1 MTSVNHPIV
10 TMKKSEL
17 LELFLN
23 LCRIDSPSGEEKSV
37 GEYIIKHLARHKI
50 SAGRDAY
57 GNVIA
62 RVPGEGKPLVI
73 SAHLDTVEPGRGVKP
88 VVRNGVVRSD
98 GRTILGADDKAGLA
112 AAIAVTQ
119 EAVDQGRRIRPLELV
134 FTRQEETDL
143 DGVRNLD
150 WKQIRAREGFIL
162 DGSDDPGRITIA
174 APYIYNVDI
183 TVKGRAA
190 HAGVEPEKGINALAI
205 AADAISQLKLGRIDR
220 QTTANIGTLAAGSA
234 SNAIP
239 AEAVMRAEARSHS
252 QTTALAQVEAMKGA
266 FNRAVRRRRGAK
278 LSFKSSLACRGYR
291 YDKKDPLIKE
301 LKAAMAA
308 HGWTVAW
315 EESCGASDA
324 NVWAEKRIKAV
335 EISVGYRDA
344 HSTGEW
350 IKVDDLWSVFR
361 FLAAYIQVK

>member
-1 MTSVNHPIV
+1 MTSPTHPIF

-23 LCRIDSPSGEEKSV
+23 LCRIDSPSGEEKSI
-37 GEYIIKHLARHKI
+37 GDYIIKHLARHKI
-50 SAGRDAY
+50 RAGRDAY

-62 RVPGEGKPLVI
+62 KVSGEGKPLVL
-73 SAHLDTVEPGRGVKP
+73 SAHLDTVEPGRAVKP

-112 AAIAVTQ
+112 VAIAVAQ
-119 EAVDQGRRIRPLELV
+119 QAVVPGWRIRPLELV

-150 WKQIRAREGFIL
+150 WSRIRACEGLIL
-162 DGSDDPGRITIA
+162 DGSDDPGRITTA
-174 APYIYNVDI
+174 APYIYNIDI
-183 TVKGRAA
+183 RVRGRAA
-190 HAGVEPEKGINALAI
+190 HAGVEPQKAINALAI
-205 AADAISQLKLGRIDR
+205 AADAISDLKLGRIDR
-220 QTTANIGTLAAGSA
+220 QTTANIGTLVAGSA
-234 SNAIP
+234 SNSIP
-239 AEAVMRAEARSHS
+239 AEAVMQAEARSHCQES
-252 QTTALAQVEAMKGA
+252 ALDQIEIINGA
-266 FNRAVRRRRGAK
+266 FKKAVRRRRGAK
-278 LSFKSSLACRGYR
+278 LAFKSTLACRGYR
-291 YDKKDPLIKE
+291 YDKRDPFIKE
-301 LKAAMAA
+301 LKAAMTA

-335 EISVGYRDA
+335 EISIGYRDA

-350 IKVDDLWSVFR
+350 IKVDDIWSVFR
-361 FLAAYIQVK
+361 FLADYIQVK

>member
-1 MTSVNHPIV
+1 
-10 TMKKSEL
+10 MKKSEL

-23 LCRIDSPSGEEKSV
+23 LCRIDSPSGEEQLIGDYV
-37 GEYIIKHLARHKI
+37 IKHLARHKI
-50 SAGRDAY
+50 RAACDAY

-62 RVPGEGKPLVI
+62 RVAGEGKPLVL

-112 AAIAVTQ
+112 AAIAVAE
-119 EAVDQGRRIRPLELV
+119 EAVGRNWRIRPLELV

-143 DGVRNLD
+143 GGVRNLD
-150 WKQIRAREGFIL
+150 WSRIRAREGLIL

-174 APYIYNVDI
+174 SPYIYNVDI
-183 TVKGRAA
+183 TVTGRAA

-205 AADAISQLKLGRIDR
+205 TADAIHELKLGRIDR
-220 QTTANIGTLAAGSA
+220 QTTANIGTLAAGSV
-234 SNAIP
+234 SNSIP
-239 AEAVMRAEARSHS
+239 AEAVMRAETRSHS
-252 QTTALAQVEAMKGA
+252 RKSALAQIDVMKSA
-266 FNRAVRRRRGAK
+266 FKRAVGRRRGAK
-278 LSFKSSLACRGYR
+278 LSFKSTLACRGYR
-291 YDKKDPLIKE
+291 YDKKDPFIKE

-308 HGWTVAW
+308 HGWKVAY

-335 EISVGYRDA
+335 DISVGYRDA
-344 HSTGEW
+344 HTTGEW

-361 FLAAYIQVK
+361 FLAAFIQIR

>member
-1 MTSVNHPIV
+1 
-10 TMKKSEL
+10 MKKSEL
-17 LELFLN
+17 LELFLD

-37 GEYIIKHLARHKI
+37 GDYIIKHLARHKI
-50 SAGRDAY
+50 RAGRDAY

-62 RVPGEGKPLVI
+62 KVAGEGKPLVI

-112 AAIAVTQ
+112 AAIAVAE
-119 EAVDQGRRIRPLELV
+119 EAVGQGWRIRPLELV

-143 DGVRNLD
+143 DGVSHLD
-150 WKQIRAREGFIL
+150 WSRIRARRGLDPRRVRRARPDHDRLAVYLQYRYPGERTGGACRGRAGEG
-162 DGSDDPGRITIA
+162 DQRARDRGRGDPRTEARTDRPPDHRQYRHPGRRH
-174 APYIYNVDI
+174 
-183 TVKGRAA
+183 GR
-190 HAGVEPEKGINALAI
+190 
-205 AADAISQLKLGRIDR
+205 QR
-220 QTTANIGTLAAGSA
+220 
-234 SNAIP
+234 IP
-239 AEAVMRAEARSHS
+239 AEAVMHAEARSHS
-252 QTTALAQVEAMKGA
+252 QKSALAQVDIMNRA
-266 FNRAVRRRRGAK
+266 FKRAVRRRRGAK
-278 LSFKSSLACRGYR
+278 LDFKSTPACRGYR

-324 NVWAEKRIKAV
+324 NVWAEKGVKAV

-344 HSTGEW
+344 HTTGEW
-350 IKVDDLWSVFR
+350 IKVDDIWSVFR
-361 FLAAYIQVK
+361 FLGAYIRVK

>member
-1 MTSVNHPIV
+1 
-10 TMKKSEL
+10 MKKSEL
-17 LELFLN
+17 LDLFLN

-37 GEYIIKHLARHKI
+37 GDYIINYLTSHKI
-50 SAGRDAY
+50 RASHDAY

-62 RVPGEGKPLVI
+62 KIAGEGKPLVL

-88 VVRNGVVRSD
+88 VVRDGVVRSD
-98 GRTILGADDKAGLA
+98 GRTVLGADDKAGLT
-112 AAIAVTQ
+112 AAIAAAQ
-119 EAVDQGRRIRPLELV
+119 EAVGQGWRIRPLELV

-143 DGVRNLD
+143 DGAYNLD
-150 WKQIRAREGFIL
+150 WSRIQASEGLIL
-162 DGSDDPGRITIA
+162 DGEDAPGRITIA
-174 APYIYNVDI
+174 SPYIYNVDI

-205 AADAISQLKLGRIDR
+205 AADAISELKLGRIDR
-220 QTTANIGTLAAGSA
+220 QTTANIGTLVAGSA
-234 SNAIP
+234 SNSIP
-239 AEAVMRAEARSHS
+239 GEAVMRAETRSHS
-252 QTTALAQVEAMKGA
+252 QKSALAQIDVMNRA
-266 FNRAVRRRRGAK
+266 FKRAVRRRRGAK
-278 LSFKSSLACRGYR
+278 LDFKSTLACRGYR

-301 LKAAMAA
+301 LKEAMTA

-324 NVWAEKRIKAV
+324 NVWAEKGVKAV

-344 HSTGEW
+344 HTTGEW
-350 IKVDDLWSVFR
+350 IKVDDIWSVFQ

>member
-1 MTSVNHPIV
+1 MTSPTDPKL

-17 LELFLN
+17 LELFVN

-37 GEYIIKHLARHKI
+37 GDYVIEHFARHKI
-50 SAGRDAY
+50 RAGRDAY

-62 RVPGEGKPLVI
+62 KVAGEGKPLVL
-73 SAHLDTVEPGRGVKP
+73 SAHLDTVEPGRAVKP

-112 AAIAVTQ
+112 AAIAVAQ
-119 EAVDQGRRIRPLELV
+119 EAVGQGWRIRPLELV

-143 DGVRNLD
+143 DGVHNLD
-150 WKQIRAREGFIL
+150 WSRIRAREGFIL

-174 APYIYNVDI
+174 APYIYNIDI
-183 TVKGRAA
+183 QVKGRAA
-190 HAGVEPEKGINALAI
+190 HAGVEPQKGINALAI
-205 AADAISQLKLGRIDR
+205 AADAISELKLGRIDR

-234 SNAIP
+234 SNSIP
-239 AEAVMRAEARSHS
+239 AEAVMHAETRSHS
-252 QTTALAQVEAMKGA
+252 QKSALAQIEIINRA
-266 FNRAVRRRRGAK
+266 FKRAVRRRRGAK
-278 LSFKSSLACRGYR
+278 LSFSSTLACRGYR

-301 LKAAMAA
+301 LKAAMTA

-324 NVWAEKRIKAV
+324 NVWAEKQIKAV
-335 EISVGYRDA
+335 EISIGYRDA
-344 HSTGEW
+344 HTTDEW
-350 IKVDDLWSVFR
+350 IKVDDIWSVFR